1 MKRIKIFL
9 LALIGAVAVSCNE
22 PDHYTGV
29 VVDKAY
35 QHGARNDVHIIV
47 LISHDGNHSV
57 FVDETTYHKY
67 NIGDVATIENSTC
80 WRY

>member
-9 LALIGAVAVSCNE
+9 LALIGVVAVSCNA

-29 VVDKAY
+29 VVNKVYRRDA
-35 QHGARNDVHIIV
+35 HNDVHIIV
-47 LISHDGNHSV
+47 LISHDGKHAV

-67 NIGDVATIENSTC
+67 NIGDVATVENSTW